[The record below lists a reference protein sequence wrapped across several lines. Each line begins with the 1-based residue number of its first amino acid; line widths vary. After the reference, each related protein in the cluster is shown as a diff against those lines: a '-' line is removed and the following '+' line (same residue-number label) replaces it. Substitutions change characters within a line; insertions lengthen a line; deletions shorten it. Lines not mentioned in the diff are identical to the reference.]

1 MSRPGMMY
9 TLGGGFAR
17 TKVGACDV
25 DDKRDEL
32 ESLNTAGGGFGGR
45 A

>member
-1 MSRPGMMY
+1 MY
-9 TLGGGFAR
+9 TLGGGVAR

-25 DDKRDEL
+25 NDKRDEL
-32 ESLNTAGGGFGGR
+32 ESLNADGGGFGGR